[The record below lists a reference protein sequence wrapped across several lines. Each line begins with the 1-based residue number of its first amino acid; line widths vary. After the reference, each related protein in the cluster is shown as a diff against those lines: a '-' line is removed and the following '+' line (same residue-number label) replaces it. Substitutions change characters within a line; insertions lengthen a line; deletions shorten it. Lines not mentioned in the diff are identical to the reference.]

1 MANDERMKILN
12 MLAEGKISAE
22 EAARLLDAVGEPEQ
36 AAAAGKGRM
45 LRIMVYEGDMNTP
58 KTRLSIPL
66 SVARWAT
73 KFIPKNAQ
81 AKIDE
86 HEIDLKEIEQLV
98 ETGEPQELIHVEE
111 DDKRVIIKIE

>member
-22 EAARLLDAVGEPEQ
+22 EASRLLDAVGEPDQ
-36 AAAAGKGRM
+36 TAAAGKGRM
-45 LRIMVYEGDMNTP
+45 LRILVYEGDMTTP

-86 HEIDLKEIEQLV
+86 HEIDLKEIEALI
-98 ETGEPQELIHVEE
+98 ETGEPQELVHVEE
-111 DDKRVIIKIE
+111 ENERVIIKIE

>member
-1 MANDERMKILN
+1 MAKDEKMKILN

-22 EAARLLDAVGEPEQ
+22 EAARLLDAVGESDQ
-36 AAAAGKGRM
+36 NAVAAKGRM
-45 LRIMVYEGDMNTP
+45 VRIIVYEGDMTTP

-73 KFIPKNAQ
+73 NFIPKGAQ

-86 HEIDLKEIEQLV
+86 HEIDLKEIEKLI

-111 DDKRVIIKIE
+111 ENKRVIIKIE

>member
-22 EAARLLDAVGEPEQ
+22 EASRLLDAVGEPDQ
-36 AAAAGKGRM
+36 TAAAGKGRM
-45 LRIMVYEGDMNTP
+45 LRILVYEGDMTTP

-86 HEIDLKEIEQLV
+86 HEIDLKEIEALI

-111 DDKRVIIKIE
+111 ENERVIIKIE